1 MAINGLRYD
10 WKWPRIVKPG
20 GICMVIIANNFLT
33 VLMLKHLPQSTSTL
47 VFIALG
53 CLNEEIVIQVEI
65 TSVSV
70 CLYLFDI

>member
-1 MAINGLRYD
+1 
-10 WKWPRIVKPG
+10 
-20 GICMVIIANNFLT
+20 
-33 VLMLKHLPQSTSTL
+33 MLKHLLQSTGTL